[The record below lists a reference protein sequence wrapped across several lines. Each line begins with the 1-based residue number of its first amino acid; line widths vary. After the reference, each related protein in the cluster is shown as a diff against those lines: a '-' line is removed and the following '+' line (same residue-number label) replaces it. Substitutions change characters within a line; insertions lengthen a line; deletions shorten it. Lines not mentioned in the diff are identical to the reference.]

1 MLTRLVEQLRFDEDV
16 KPRFNKSEIVRV
28 GLQLANDAEVTDL
41 VRIRKRLGVLKVG
54 RRAKNA
60 KTG

>member
-1 MLTRLVEQLRFDEDV
+1 VLTQLLERLRFDHYA

-28 GLQLANDAEVTDL
+28 GLQLANEAEVADL

-60 KTG
+60 KTS